1 MRRVDLYTSARRAP
15 SHFAVPSHI
24 ASPGAACP
32 WLVLSD
38 ISLPNKALRR
48 NASAGTHVASGGSQY
63 FEARNRMSIV
73 SANNQVPVP
82 TVGQANGEILLWQS
96 RIRLC
101 FCFLVCGVGVGL
113 HLSGNLPTLPRPAV
127 LCTIGYPAVVLLL
140 GLLVRLNGEA
150 SDWMVAML
158 LAADIAF
165 LFGITYLA
173 VPPQYYDR
181 ALLVGFAILH
191 LTEFYFGRTF
201 AWSALFAVSAGY
213 FAMIT
218 KAMDG
223 GAALS
228 WPQEL
233 LSLSLFVASASWF
246 IVHYGKVKG
255 RLERIVD
262 LFERAE
268 GGDFS
273 GEYDVCADPHPDS
286 VTMVGRAYNR
296 VRSQLSTLV
305 LTDALSGCLNRRGLE
320 QHLGQVV
327 SRAAR
332 NGSDLALVAL
342 DVDHFKTINDSFG
355 HLAGDS
361 VIHEVGELLRGAAR
375 VGDVVA
381 RTGGDEFT
389 LLLPDTNAAGAFRLA
404 TRIREEVASRRFEG
418 ISGKIP
424 VTVSIGIV
432 AVRVV
437 EENIIHDLHSRADEA
452 LYAAKDAGRNQVSI
466 WTPNLRAIAV
476 TRAGMALAKAATG

>member
-1 MRRVDLYTSARRAP
+1 MS
-15 SHFAVPSHI
+15 I
-24 ASPGAACP
+24 ASTSSP
-32 WLVLSD
+32 LT
-38 ISLPNKALRR
+38 I
-48 NASAGTHVASGGSQY
+48 
-63 FEARNRMSIV
+63 
-73 SANNQVPVP
+73 P
-82 TVGQANGEILLWQS
+82 TIDQANGEVLLWQS
-96 RIRLC
+96 RIRLG
-101 FCFLVCGVGVGL
+101 FGLVVGGVGVGL
-113 HLSGNLPTLPRPAV
+113 HLSGSVPTLPRLAM
-127 LCTIGYPAVVLLL
+127 LAAIGYPLVVLVLN
-140 GLLVRLNGEA
+140 LLVRLNGEA
-150 SDWMVAML
+150 KDWMVAML
-158 LAADIAF
+158 LAADISF
-165 LFGITYLA
+165 LFGTTYQV
-173 VPPQYYDR
+173 VPPEYYDR
-181 ALLVGFAILH
+181 ALIFGFALLH

-213 FAMIT
+213 LAMIM

-233 LSLSLFVASASWF
+233 FSLALFVATATWF
-246 IVHYGKVKG
+246 IVHYGNFKQ
-255 RLERIVD
+255 RLERIVN

-268 GGDFS
+268 EGDFS
-273 GEYDVCADPHPDS
+273 GEYDVCEDRHPDS

-296 VRSQLSTLV
+296 VRSQLSSLV

-320 QHLGQVV
+320 QHLGQEV

-332 NGSDLALVAL
+332 NGSELALIAL

-404 TRIREEVASRRFEG
+404 TRIREEVAGRRFDG

-432 AVRVV
+432 AVRAV

-476 TRAGMALAKAATG
+476 TRANIALAKVSGA

>member
-1 MRRVDLYTSARRAP
+1 
-15 SHFAVPSHI
+15 
-24 ASPGAACP
+24 
-32 WLVLSD
+32 
-38 ISLPNKALRR
+38 
-48 NASAGTHVASGGSQY
+48 
-63 FEARNRMSIV
+63 MSIV
-73 SANNQVPVP
+73 SASHQINAQ
-82 TVGQANGEILLWQS
+82 TVDQANGEVLLWQS

-101 FCFLVCGVGVGL
+101 FGLLVCGVGAGL
-113 HLSGNLPTLPRPAV
+113 HLGGTIPTLPRMAV
-127 LCTIGYPAVVLLL
+127 LTAIGYPMVVLFLSM
-140 GLLVRLNGEA
+140 LVRLSGEA
-150 SDWMVAML
+150 KDWMVALL
-158 LAADIAF
+158 LAADISF
-165 LFGITYLA
+165 LFGTTYLV
-173 VPPQYYDR
+173 VPPEYYDR
-181 ALLVGFAILH
+181 ALLFGFAILH

-201 AWSALFAVSAGY
+201 AWSALFAVGAGY
-213 FAMIT
+213 LAMVM
-218 KAMDG
+218 KAMDA

-228 WPQEL
+228 WTQEL
-233 LSLSLFVASASWF
+233 LSLSLFVVTATWF
-246 IVHYGKVKG
+246 VVHYGNFKG
-255 RLERIVD
+255 RLERIVN

-268 GGDFS
+268 EGDFS
-273 GEYDVCADPHPDS
+273 EEYDVCEDRHPDS

-296 VRSQLSTLV
+296 VRSQLSSLV

-320 QHLGQVV
+320 QHLGQEV

-332 NGSDLALVAL
+332 NGSELALIAL

-404 TRIREEVASRRFEG
+404 SRIREEVASRRFDG

-432 AVRVV
+432 AVRAV

-452 LYAAKDAGRNQVSI
+452 LYAAKDAGRNQVSV

-476 TRAGMALAKAATG
+476 TRANIALAKVAGA

>member
-1 MRRVDLYTSARRAP
+1 MPIITA
-15 SHFAVPSHI
+15 
-24 ASPGAACP
+24 
-32 WLVLSD
+32 
-38 ISLPNKALRR
+38 
-48 NASAGTHVASGGSQY
+48 
-63 FEARNRMSIV
+63 NR
-73 SANNQVPVP
+73 QTTVP
-82 TVGQANGEILLWQS
+82 TIVQANGEVLLWQT

-101 FCFLVCGVGVGL
+101 FGLLVCGAGIAL
-113 HLSGNLPTLPRPAV
+113 HVNGNIGYVPRPA
-127 LCTIGYPAVVLLL
+127 LLTAIGYPVVVLLL
-140 GLLVRLNGEA
+140 SMLVRLSGEA
-150 SDWMVAML
+150 QDWMVGVL

-165 LFGITYLA
+165 LFGITYLV
-173 VPPQYYDR
+173 VPPEYYDR
-181 ALLVGFAILH
+181 ALLFGFAILH

-201 AWSALFAVSAGY
+201 AWSALFAVAAGY
-213 FAMIT
+213 LAMIM
-218 KAMDG
+218 KAMDD

-228 WPQEL
+228 WSQEL
-233 LSLSLFVASASWF
+233 LSLSLFVLTAAWF
-246 IVHYGKVKG
+246 IVHYGNFKD
-255 RLERIVD
+255 RLESIVD

-268 GGDFS
+268 EGDFS
-273 GEYDVCADPHPDS
+273 REYDVCGDCHPDS

-320 QHLGQVV
+320 QHLGQEV

-332 NGSDLALVAL
+332 NGSEMALIAL

-361 VIHEVGELLRGAAR
+361 VIHEVGELLLAAAR

-389 LLLPDTNAAGAFRLA
+389 LLLPETNAAGAFRLA
-404 TRIREEVASRRFEG
+404 TRIREEVAGRRFDG

-437 EENIIHDLHSRADEA
+437 DENIIHDLHSRADEA
-452 LYAAKDAGRNQVSI
+452 LYAAKEAGRNQVSI
-466 WTPNLRAIAV
+466 WTANLRAIAV
-476 TRAGMALAKAATG
+476 TRAGIALSRVAAG

>member
-1 MRRVDLYTSARRAP
+1 
-15 SHFAVPSHI
+15 
-24 ASPGAACP
+24 
-32 WLVLSD
+32 
-38 ISLPNKALRR
+38 
-48 NASAGTHVASGGSQY
+48 
-63 FEARNRMSIV
+63 MSIV
-73 SANNQVPVP
+73 STNPRIPAP
-82 TVGQANGEILLWQS
+82 TVGQANGEVLLWQS

-101 FCFLVCGVGVGL
+101 FGVLLCGVGAGL
-113 HLSGNLPTLPRPAV
+113 YMSGSMATLPRLAV
-127 LCTIGYPAVVLLL
+127 LTAIGYPAVVLFLST
-140 GLLVRLNGEA
+140 LVRLHGEA
-150 SDWMVAML
+150 KDWMVGTL

-165 LFGITYLA
+165 LFGTTYLV

-181 ALLVGFAILH
+181 ALLFGFAILH

-213 FAMIT
+213 LAMIM
-218 KAMDG
+218 KAMDS

-233 LSLSLFVASASWF
+233 FSLSLFVATAAWF
-246 IVHYGKVKG
+246 VLHYGNFKI
-255 RLERIVD
+255 RLERIVN

-268 GGDFS
+268 EGDFS
-273 GEYDVCADPHPDS
+273 GEYDVCQDQHPDS

-296 VRSQLSTLV
+296 VRSQLSSLV

-320 QHLGQVV
+320 QHLGQEV

-332 NGSDLALVAL
+332 NGSELALIAL
-342 DVDHFKTINDSFG
+342 DVDHFKTINDTFG

-389 LLLPDTNAAGAFRLA
+389 LLLPETNAAGAFRLA
-404 TRIREEVASRRFEG
+404 TRIREEVAGRRFDG

-452 LYAAKDAGRNQVSI
+452 LYAAKDAGRNQVSV

-476 TRAGMALAKAATG
+476 TRASIALAKAAGE

>member
-1 MRRVDLYTSARRAP
+1 MPIITA
-15 SHFAVPSHI
+15 
-24 ASPGAACP
+24 
-32 WLVLSD
+32 
-38 ISLPNKALRR
+38 
-48 NASAGTHVASGGSQY
+48 
-63 FEARNRMSIV
+63 NR
-73 SANNQVPVP
+73 QTTVP
-82 TVGQANGEILLWQS
+82 TIVQANGEVLLWQT

-101 FCFLVCGVGVGL
+101 FGLLVCGAGIAL
-113 HLSGNLPTLPRPAV
+113 HANGNIGYVPRPALLATIFYPV
-127 LCTIGYPAVVLLL
+127 LVLFLSM
-140 GLLVRLNGEA
+140 LVRLSGEA
-150 SDWMVAML
+150 QDWMVGVL

-165 LFGITYLA
+165 LFGVTYLV
-173 VPPQYYDR
+173 VPPEYYDR
-181 ALLVGFAILH
+181 ALLFGFAILH

-201 AWSALFAVSAGY
+201 AWSALFAVAAGY
-213 FAMIT
+213 LAMIM
-218 KAMDG
+218 KAMDD

-228 WPQEL
+228 WAQEL
-233 LSLSLFVASASWF
+233 LSLSLFVLTAAWF
-246 IVHYGKVKG
+246 IVHYGNFKD
-255 RLERIVD
+255 RLESIVD

-268 GGDFS
+268 EGDFS
-273 GEYDVCADPHPDS
+273 REYDVCADCHPDS

-320 QHLGQVV
+320 QHLGQEV

-332 NGSDLALVAL
+332 NGSEMALIAL
-342 DVDHFKTINDSFG
+342 DVDHFKTINDTFG

-361 VIHEVGELLRGAAR
+361 VIHEVGELLLAAAR

-389 LLLPDTNAAGAFRLA
+389 LLLPETNAAGAFRLA
-404 TRIREEVASRRFEG
+404 TRIREEVAGCRFDG

-476 TRAGMALAKAATG
+476 TRAGIALSKVAVG

>member
-1 MRRVDLYTSARRAP
+1 
-15 SHFAVPSHI
+15 
-24 ASPGAACP
+24 
-32 WLVLSD
+32 
-38 ISLPNKALRR
+38 
-48 NASAGTHVASGGSQY
+48 
-63 FEARNRMSIV
+63 MSIV
-73 SANNQVPVP
+73 TANHQITVP
-82 TVGQANGEILLWQS
+82 TVGQANGEVLLWQS
-96 RIRLC
+96 KIRLG
-101 FCFLVCGVGVGL
+101 FVVLVFGVGAVL
-113 HLSGNLPTLPRPAV
+113 HLTGNIATLPPLAV
-127 LCTIGYPAVVLLL
+127 LTAIGYPLVVLFLSML
-140 GLLVRLNGEA
+140 ARLNGEA
-150 SDWMVAML
+150 NDWMVGLL
-158 LAADIAF
+158 LAADISF
-165 LFGITYLA
+165 LFGTTYLV

-181 ALLVGFAILH
+181 ALLFGFAILH

-201 AWSALFAVSAGY
+201 AWSALFAVAAGY
-213 FAMIT
+213 LAMIM

-233 LSLSLFVASASWF
+233 FSLTLFVVTASWF
-246 IVHYGKVKG
+246 VAHYGNFKS

-268 GGDFS
+268 EGDFS
-273 GEYDVCADPHPDS
+273 GEYSVCDDRHPDS

-296 VRSQLSTLV
+296 VRSQLSSLV

-320 QHLGQVV
+320 QHLGNEV

-332 NGSDLALVAL
+332 NGSELALIAL
-342 DVDHFKTINDSFG
+342 DVDQFKTINDSFG

-404 TRIREEVASRRFEG
+404 TRIREEVAGRRFDG

-424 VTVSIGIV
+424 VTVSIGLV
-432 AVRVV
+432 AVRAV

-476 TRAGMALAKAATG
+476 TRANIALARAAGE

>member
-1 MRRVDLYTSARRAP
+1 
-15 SHFAVPSHI
+15 
-24 ASPGAACP
+24 
-32 WLVLSD
+32 
-38 ISLPNKALRR
+38 
-48 NASAGTHVASGGSQY
+48 
-63 FEARNRMSIV
+63 MSIV
-73 SANNQVPVP
+73 SASHQVTVP
-82 TVGQANGEILLWQS
+82 TVGQANGEVLLWQS
-96 RIRLC
+96 KIRLC
-101 FCFLVCGVGVGL
+101 FGLFVCGVGAGL
-113 HLSGNLPTLPRPAV
+113 QLSGSMPTLPRLAV
-127 LCTIGYPAVVLLL
+127 LVAIGYPLVVLFLSM
-140 GLLVRLNGEA
+140 LVRLSGEA
-150 SDWMVAML
+150 KDWMVAML
-158 LAADIAF
+158 LAADISF
-165 LFGITYLA
+165 LFGTTYLV

-181 ALLVGFAILH
+181 ALLFGFAILH

-201 AWSALFAVSAGY
+201 AWSALFAVGAGY
-213 FAMIT
+213 LAMIM

-233 LSLSLFVASASWF
+233 LSLSLFVVTATWF
-246 IVHYGKVKG
+246 VAHYGNFKG
-255 RLERIVD
+255 RLERIVN

-268 GGDFS
+268 EGDFS
-273 GEYDVCADPHPDS
+273 GEYAVCEDRHPDS

-296 VRSQLSTLV
+296 VRSQLSSLV

-320 QHLGQVV
+320 QHLGQEV

-332 NGSDLALVAL
+332 NGSELALIAL

-404 TRIREEVASRRFEG
+404 TRIREDVAGRRFDG

-432 AVRVV
+432 AVRAV

-476 TRAGMALAKAATG
+476 TRANIALAKVAGA

>member
-1 MRRVDLYTSARRAP
+1 
-15 SHFAVPSHI
+15 
-24 ASPGAACP
+24 
-32 WLVLSD
+32 
-38 ISLPNKALRR
+38 
-48 NASAGTHVASGGSQY
+48 
-63 FEARNRMSIV
+63 MSIV
-73 SANNQVPVP
+73 SASHQMTVP
-82 TVGQANGEILLWQS
+82 TVDQANGEVLLWQS

-101 FCFLVCGVGVGL
+101 FGLFVCGVGAGL
-113 HLSGNLPTLPRPAV
+113 QLSGNMPMLPRLAV
-127 LCTIGYPAVVLLL
+127 LVAIGYPLVVLFLSM
-140 GLLVRLNGEA
+140 LVRMSGEA
-150 SDWMVAML
+150 KDWMVALL
-158 LAADIAF
+158 LAADISF
-165 LFGITYLA
+165 LFGTTYLV

-181 ALLVGFAILH
+181 ALLFGFAILH

-201 AWSALFAVSAGY
+201 AWSALFAVGAGY
-213 FAMIT
+213 LAMIM

-233 LSLSLFVASASWF
+233 LSLSLFLVTATWFVA
-246 IVHYGKVKG
+246 HYGNFKG
-255 RLERIVD
+255 RLERIVN

-268 GGDFS
+268 EGDFS
-273 GEYDVCADPHPDS
+273 GEYDVCQDRHPDS

-296 VRSQLSTLV
+296 VRSQLSSLV

-320 QHLGQVV
+320 QHLGQEV

-332 NGSDLALVAL
+332 NGSELALIAL

-361 VIHEVGELLRGAAR
+361 VIHEVGELLRSAAR

-404 TRIREEVASRRFEG
+404 TRIREEVAGRRFDG

-432 AVRVV
+432 AVRAV

-476 TRAGMALAKAATG
+476 TRANIALAKVAGA

>member
-1 MRRVDLYTSARRAP
+1 
-15 SHFAVPSHI
+15 
-24 ASPGAACP
+24 
-32 WLVLSD
+32 
-38 ISLPNKALRR
+38 
-48 NASAGTHVASGGSQY
+48 
-63 FEARNRMSIV
+63 MSIV
-73 SANNQVPVP
+73 SASHQVTVP
-82 TVGQANGEILLWQS
+82 TVGQANGEVLLWQS
-96 RIRLC
+96 KIRLC
-101 FCFLVCGVGVGL
+101 FGLFVCGVGAGL
-113 HLSGNLPTLPRPAV
+113 QLSGSMPTLPRLAV
-127 LCTIGYPAVVLLL
+127 LVAIGYPLVVLFLSM
-140 GLLVRLNGEA
+140 LVRLSGEA
-150 SDWMVAML
+150 KDWMVAML
-158 LAADIAF
+158 LAADISF
-165 LFGITYLA
+165 LFGTTYLV

-181 ALLVGFAILH
+181 ALLFGFAILH

-201 AWSALFAVSAGY
+201 AWSALFAVGAGY
-213 FAMIT
+213 LAMIM

-233 LSLSLFVASASWF
+233 LSLSLFVVTATWF
-246 IVHYGKVKG
+246 VAHYGNFKG
-255 RLERIVD
+255 RLERIVN

-268 GGDFS
+268 EGDFS
-273 GEYDVCADPHPDS
+273 GEYAVCEDRHPDS

-296 VRSQLSTLV
+296 VRSQLSSLV

-320 QHLGQVV
+320 QHLGQEV

-332 NGSDLALVAL
+332 NGSELALIAL

-404 TRIREEVASRRFEG
+404 TRIREEVAGRRFDG

-432 AVRVV
+432 AVRAV

-476 TRAGMALAKAATG
+476 TRANIALAKVAGA

>member
-1 MRRVDLYTSARRAP
+1 
-15 SHFAVPSHI
+15 
-24 ASPGAACP
+24 
-32 WLVLSD
+32 
-38 ISLPNKALRR
+38 
-48 NASAGTHVASGGSQY
+48 
-63 FEARNRMSIV
+63 MSIV
-73 SANNQVPVP
+73 SASHQVTVP
-82 TVGQANGEILLWQS
+82 TVGQANGEVLLWQS
-96 RIRLC
+96 KIRLC
-101 FCFLVCGVGVGL
+101 FGLFVCGVGAGL
-113 HLSGNLPTLPRPAV
+113 QLSGSMPTLPRLAGLV
-127 LCTIGYPAVVLLL
+127 AIGYPLVVLFLSM
-140 GLLVRLNGEA
+140 LVRLSGEA
-150 SDWMVAML
+150 KDWMVAML
-158 LAADIAF
+158 LAADISF
-165 LFGITYLA
+165 LFGTTYLV

-181 ALLVGFAILH
+181 ALLFGFAILH

-201 AWSALFAVSAGY
+201 AWSALFAVGAGY
-213 FAMIT
+213 LAMIM

-233 LSLSLFVASASWF
+233 LSLSLFVVTATWF
-246 IVHYGKVKG
+246 VAHYGNFKG
-255 RLERIVD
+255 RLERIVN

-268 GGDFS
+268 EGDFS
-273 GEYDVCADPHPDS
+273 GEYAVCEDRHPDS

-296 VRSQLSTLV
+296 VRSQLSSLV

-320 QHLGQVV
+320 QHLGQEV

-332 NGSDLALVAL
+332 NGSELALIAL

-404 TRIREEVASRRFEG
+404 TRIREDVAGRRFDG

-432 AVRVV
+432 AVRAV

-476 TRAGMALAKAATG
+476 TRANIALAKVAGA

>member
-1 MRRVDLYTSARRAP
+1 
-15 SHFAVPSHI
+15 
-24 ASPGAACP
+24 
-32 WLVLSD
+32 
-38 ISLPNKALRR
+38 
-48 NASAGTHVASGGSQY
+48 
-63 FEARNRMSIV
+63 MSIV
-73 SANNQVPVP
+73 SASHQVTVP
-82 TVGQANGEILLWQS
+82 TVGQANGEVLLWQS
-96 RIRLC
+96 KIRLC
-101 FCFLVCGVGVGL
+101 FGLFVCGVGAGL
-113 HLSGNLPTLPRPAV
+113 QLSGSMPTLPRLAV
-127 LCTIGYPAVVLLL
+127 LVAIGYPLVVLFLSM
-140 GLLVRLNGEA
+140 LVRLSGEA
-150 SDWMVAML
+150 KDWMVAML
-158 LAADIAF
+158 LAADISF
-165 LFGITYLA
+165 LFGTTYLV

-181 ALLVGFAILH
+181 ALLFGFAILH

-201 AWSALFAVSAGY
+201 AWSALFAVGAGY
-213 FAMIT
+213 LAMIM

-233 LSLSLFVASASWF
+233 LSLSLFVVTATWF
-246 IVHYGKVKG
+246 VAHYGNFKG
-255 RLERIVD
+255 RLERIVN

-268 GGDFS
+268 EGDFS
-273 GEYDVCADPHPDS
+273 GEYAVCEDRHPDS

-296 VRSQLSTLV
+296 VRSQLSSLV

-320 QHLGQVV
+320 QHLGQEV

-332 NGSDLALVAL
+332 NGSELALIAL

-404 TRIREEVASRRFEG
+404 TRIREDVAGRRFDG

-432 AVRVV
+432 AVRAV
-437 EENIIHDLHSRADEA
+437 EEKIIHDLHSRADEA

-476 TRAGMALAKAATG
+476 TRANIALAKVAGA

>member
-1 MRRVDLYTSARRAP
+1 MS
-15 SHFAVPSHI
+15 I
-24 ASPGAACP
+24 ASVN
-32 WLVLSD
+32 L
-38 ISLPNKALRR
+38 
-48 NASAGTHVASGGSQY
+48 
-63 FEARNRMSIV
+63 
-73 SANNQVPVP
+73 QVPAP
-82 TVGQANGEILLWQS
+82 TVGQANGEVLLWQS
-96 RIRLC
+96 KIRIG
-101 FCFLVCGVGVGL
+101 F
-113 HLSGNLPTLPRPAV
+113 
-127 LCTIGYPAVVLLL
+127 
-140 GLLVRLNGEA
+140 GLLVCAMGVALRMDGGMPALPRLAAWSALGYPVVVFFLAMLVRLGGEA
-150 SDWMVAML
+150 KDWMVGTL

-165 LFGITYLA
+165 LFGTTYMV

-181 ALLVGFAILH
+181 ALLFGFAILH

-213 FAMIT
+213 LAMILE
-218 KAMDG
+218 AMDA
-223 GAALS
+223 GASLS
-228 WPQEL
+228 WPQEIF
-233 LSLSLFVASASWF
+233 SLSLFVCTASWF
-246 IVHYGKVKG
+246 VLHYGNFKV

-268 GGDFS
+268 EGDFS
-273 GEYDVCADPHPDS
+273 GEYEVCSDEHPDS

-296 VRSQLSTLV
+296 VRSQLSSLV
-305 LTDALSGCLNRRGLE
+305 QTDALSGCLNRRGLE
-320 QHLGQVV
+320 QHLDHEV

-332 NGSDLALVAL
+332 SGSELALIAL
-342 DVDHFKTINDSFG
+342 DVDHFKTVNDTFG

-389 LLLPDTNAAGAFRLA
+389 LLLPETNAAGAFRLA
-404 TRIREEVASRRFEG
+404 TRIREEVAGRRFDG

-476 TRAGMALAKAATG
+476 TRANIALGRVAAG

>member
-1 MRRVDLYTSARRAP
+1 
-15 SHFAVPSHI
+15 
-24 ASPGAACP
+24 
-32 WLVLSD
+32 
-38 ISLPNKALRR
+38 
-48 NASAGTHVASGGSQY
+48 
-63 FEARNRMSIV
+63 MSIV
-73 SANNQVPVP
+73 SASHQV
-82 TVGQANGEILLWQS
+82 TAQTIDQANGEVLLWQS

-101 FCFLVCGVGVGL
+101 FGLLVCGVGAGL
-113 HLSGNLPTLPRPAV
+113 YLRGSVPTLPRLAV
-127 LCTIGYPAVVLLL
+127 LTAIGYPVVVLLL
-140 GLLVRLNGEA
+140 SMLVRLSGEA
-150 SDWMVAML
+150 KDWMVALL
-158 LAADIAF
+158 LAADISF
-165 LFGITYLA
+165 LFGTTYLV

-181 ALLVGFAILH
+181 ALLFGFAILH

-213 FAMIT
+213 LAMIM
-218 KAMDG
+218 KAMDA

-233 LSLSLFVASASWF
+233 LSLSLFVVTATWF
-246 IVHYGKVKG
+246 VVHYGNFKG
-255 RLERIVD
+255 RLERIVN

-268 GGDFS
+268 EGDFS
-273 GEYDVCADPHPDS
+273 EEYDVCEDQHPDS

-296 VRSQLSTLV
+296 VRSQLSSLV

-320 QHLGQVV
+320 QNLGQEV

-332 NGSDLALVAL
+332 NGSELALIAL

-404 TRIREEVASRRFEG
+404 SRIREEVAGRRFDG

-432 AVRVV
+432 AVRAV

-476 TRAGMALAKAATG
+476 TRANIALAKVAGA